1 MLTPLPLS
9 SPRGPGANE
18 RRPVGLVPAMR
29 TQQENLWRSYPARH
43 AHLPGSRGKRRKARP
58 LAQRAARRAARVVER
73 PQAAEQLVSA
83 PLPSLRG
90 RMRFASLPRK
100 SRTPRSASGFPRH
113 CKMRSRLY
121 REMIPT
127 RRH

>member
-58 LAQRAARRAARVVER
+58 WRNGRPAGPLELWSGRR
-73 PQAAEQLVSA
+73 
-83 PLPSLRG
+83 
-90 RMRFASLPRK
+90 PRNN
-100 SRTPRSASGFPRH
+100 S
-113 CKMRSRLY
+113 
-121 REMIPT
+121 
-127 RRH
+127 